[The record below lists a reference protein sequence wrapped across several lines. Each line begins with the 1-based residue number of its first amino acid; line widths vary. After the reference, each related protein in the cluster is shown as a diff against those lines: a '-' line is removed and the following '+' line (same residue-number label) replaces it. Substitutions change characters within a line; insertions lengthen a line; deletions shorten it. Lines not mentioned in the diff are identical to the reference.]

1 MRIGELLLLQEK
13 VDPWVL
19 TNTLKE
25 QPYTRL
31 RLVSL
36 LISRAHLDPD
46 DGALILSEQL
56 GYPAA
61 MQRHLERRDPAL
73 LGLVP
78 PQLGSTWVV
87 LPLGY
92 AKTGALIVV
101 SRDPTPILSAALE
114 HITRQS
120 VLLSVT
126 PAVQLERLVRAAYG
140 AGGTPEN
147 EPLPSSPPTLSDI
160 GNVRLEDATPLP
172 IRRARTVSYMFEG
185 MPQLPVRAPQQ
196 IAAIETTLQ
205 EIDNAITAQAAE
217 RLVMAYV
224 AKHWRAGLLAR
235 LEGDFAVGVRGHG
248 PDLEPATSVRVPLA
262 EPSLV
267 AVAAGSRR
275 ATHEAPSSD
284 TQTHLGILLGSPATP
299 AAAPI
304 IVGKRVEA
312 VLAVG
317 DPNNGA
323 SLAELDRLVDAL
335 GAAYDRFS
343 RS

>member
-13 VDPWVL
+13 IDPWVL

-25 QPYTRL
+25 QPYTRQ

-46 DGALILSEQL
+46 EGALVLSEQL

-73 LGLVP
+73 LELVP

-114 HITRQS
+114 HITRKS

-140 AGGTPEN
+140 GAGSPD

-196 IAAIETTLQ
+196 VAAIETTLD
-205 EIDNAITAQAAE
+205 EIDKALTAQAAE
-217 RLVMAYV
+217 RYVMAYV
-224 AKHWRAGLLAR
+224 AKRWQAGLLAR

-248 PDLEPATSVRVPLA
+248 SELEQPTSVKVPLA

-267 AVAAGSRR
+267 AVAAGSRHTTR
-275 ATHEAPSSD
+275 DAPDSD
-284 TQTHLGILLGSPATP
+284 TQTHLGILLGNPATP

-312 VLAVG
+312 VLVVG
-317 DPNNGA
+317 DPIAGT

-335 GAAYDRFS
+335 GAAYARFS